1 MFIAYCKFFFSA
13 LQRPSLAFEVQWAK
27 CRYYTHMNG
36 KEADGGI
43 ELELSYLYQLH
54 VAKQQITTKL
64 VA

>member
-1 MFIAYCKFFFSA
+1 
-13 LQRPSLAFEVQWAK
+13 
-27 CRYYTHMNG
+27 MNG
-36 KEADGGI
+36 KKLVGGI